1 MKLTDKT
8 TKRGKMKYASEWEIR
23 AQAEVA
29 LAETLV
35 SQGHSEYEAEEI
47 AFDYVNRS
55 SISALYDRLSPEEA
69 VRFDERMERLLDGEP
84 V

>member
-1 MKLTDKT
+1 MN
-8 TKRGKMKYASEWEIR
+8 YASEWEIR

-29 LAETLV
+29 LTETLV

-55 SISALYDRLSPEEA
+55 SISAL
-69 VRFDERMERLLDGEP
+69 FDQRLLDGEP